1 MIETVHSDRAVWAS
15 RAKVAFGIFALVG
28 AFFLVAEHRAHVLPF
43 LPWLLLAACPLM
55 HIFMHGG
62 HGGHHHGGG
71 GQLIEHLIQTPK
83 GPFASAGGPCVLL
96 SCHLD
101 HGDGMRR
108 TNHNA

>member
-1 MIETVHSDRAVWAS
+1 MTETVHSDRAVWAS

-62 HGGHHHGGG
+62 HGHGQGH
-71 GQLIEHLIQTPK
+71 T
-83 GPFASAGGPCVLL
+83 
-96 SCHLD
+96 
-101 HGDGMRR
+101 HGDAKHLPSESKTDHQLASGSGDGSMHE
-108 TNHNA
+108 HNGGRS

>member
-62 HGGHHHGGG
+62 HGHGQGH
-71 GQLIEHLIQTPK
+71 T
-83 GPFASAGGPCVLL
+83 
-96 SCHLD
+96 
-101 HGDGMRR
+101 HGDAKQAPSESKTDHRLASGSGDGSMHE
-108 TNHNA
+108 HNGGRS